1 MPKSR
6 KSINLDRWVRRHQDK
21 HFCQCGCGQTIT
33 IKRSHHKKSVG
44 IPKYIKG
51 HNLQQRPLEEIF
63 VPPKKSVWDQL
74 SPEEQER
81 RLKQL
86 KNFGKREKNPSWK
99 GGRRVDEA
107 GYVQILAPDHP
118 FAKDGYVPE
127 HRLVV
132 EQRTREQGPDS
143 PSLVIVLGEYYLCPE
158 TVVHHI
164 DEVKSN
170 NWSDNLMLLPNQAAH
185 AFLHKSP
192 LPMEERLRRIEA
204 GIFHSGLLDTW
215 EEDIDAD
222 D

>member
-6 KSINLDRWVRRHQDK
+6 KSLNLDRWVRRHKNK
-21 HFCQCGCGQTIT
+21 HLCFCGCGEYIE
-33 IKRSHHKKSVG
+33 IKRVHAKPSVG
-44 IPKYIKG
+44 VPKFIRG
-51 HNLQQRPLEEIF
+51 HNLQQSPQREIF
-63 VPPKKSVWDQL
+63 IPPPKKSGWDKL
-74 SPEEQER
+74 SLEEQER
-81 RLKQL
+81 RVGQL

-107 GYVQILAPDHP
+107 GYVQILMPEHP

-127 HRLVV
+127 HRLLAEKRARRQGSSLLIEIDN
-132 EQRTREQGPDS
+132 EQ
-143 PSLVIVLGEYYLCPE
+143 YLKPG

-164 DEVKSN
+164 DEIKSN
-170 NWSDNLMLLPNQAAH
+170 NQLTNLMLLPHSSAH

-204 GIFHSGLLDTW
+204 GVFHSGPLDAL